1 MHDAVANQIVILT
14 MIEHGQIDHAGILD
28 RTPHHLVI
36 LNTVAVVRDRHNAR
50 LRE

>member
-1 MHDAVANQIVILT
+1 MHDAVGDQIVILT

-28 RTPHHLVI
+28 RAPHDFVI
-36 LNTVAVVRDRHNAR
+36 LNTVAVVRDRRYAR